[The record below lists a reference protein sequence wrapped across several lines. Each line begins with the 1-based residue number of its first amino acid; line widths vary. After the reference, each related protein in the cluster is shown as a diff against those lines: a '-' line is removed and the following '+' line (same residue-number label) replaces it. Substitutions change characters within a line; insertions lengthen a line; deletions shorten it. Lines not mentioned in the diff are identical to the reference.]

1 VIITSG
7 IVRAADGPPRR
18 AMVSATKPSVSAI
31 ILLCQCSE
39 RVIITSGIVRA
50 VDGPPRRAMV
60 SVTMPSV
67 STIILLCQE

>member
-1 VIITSG
+1 MIITSG
-7 IVRAADGPPRR
+7 IVRAVYGPPRK
-18 AMVSATKPSVSAI
+18 AMVSVTKPSVRRHHSAVR
-31 ILLCQCSE
+31 SE

-67 STIILLCQE
+67 SAIILL